1 MLNKLRVGLKVLL
14 GSYFIYITRG
24 RGYPN
29 GRFAYQPPSP
39 ETQLTVSNSPPPPS
53 NTKSSTVII
62 AAPKTL
68 FYKVEKGNLIVMGV
82 KLTIKALLFYKE
94 KL

>member
-1 MLNKLRVGLKVLL
+1 MYRPESAL
-14 GSYFIYITRG
+14 GAYVIYITRG
-24 RGYPN
+24 NPH

-39 ETQLTVSNSPPPPS
+39 ATQLMVSNSSPHP
-53 NTKSSTVII
+53 TTAESSTVIV

-68 FYKVEKGNLIVMGV
+68 FYKVEKGNLIVMGI
-82 KLTIKALLFYKE
+82 KLTTKALLFHKE